1 MAAKSVPAGYQTVT
15 PYLVVPG
22 VAGLI
27 DFLKEAFAAKE
38 LRRDTGSN
46 GAVRH
51 AEVKIGDSMVMLG
64 EATAEWPA
72 MPGMLHVYV
81 DDVDAVYRRA
91 LQAGATSLRE
101 PADESYGDRVGG
113 VADPSGNQWWL
124 ATPVEPAG

>member
-1 MAAKSVPAGYQTVT
+1 MVAKSVPAGYQTVT
-15 PYLVVPG
+15 PYLVVPE
-22 VAGLI
+22 VARLI
-27 DFLKEAFAAKE
+27 DFLKEAFAAQE
-38 LRRDTGSN
+38 LRRDTGPD

-51 AEVKIGDSMVMLG
+51 AEIKIGDSMVMLG

-91 LQAGATSLRE
+91 LLAGATSLRE
-101 PADESYGDRVGG
+101 PVDESYGDRVGG

-124 ATPVEPAG
+124 ATPVEPAR